1 MCADI
6 YIHSFF
12 LFMNITFLVKE
23 WKLLRPLVTKDFQF
37 NMKTTEIGD
46 TIDHFSVR
54 KMSFRKVPII
64 KLLMSKT
71 HGKKKKRFLKGT
83 F

>member
-1 MCADI
+1 
-6 YIHSFF
+6 
-12 LFMNITFLVKE
+12 MNITFLVKE
-23 WKLLRPLVTKDFQF
+23 WKLLRPLVTKDFQS

-54 KMSFRKVPII
+54 KMSFIKLPII

-83 F
+83 FYNSGQT